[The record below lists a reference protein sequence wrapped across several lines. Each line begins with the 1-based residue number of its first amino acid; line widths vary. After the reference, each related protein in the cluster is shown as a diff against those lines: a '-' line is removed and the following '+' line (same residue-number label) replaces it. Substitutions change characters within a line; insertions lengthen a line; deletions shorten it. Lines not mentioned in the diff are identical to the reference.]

1 MSGWENFFI
10 AEVGASAALAGLVFV
25 GISINLTRIMAITG
39 LPERA
44 LEALIVLAAVLIM
57 ASLLLVPGQPPALIG
72 VEVLVFGLIDWL
84 LVITILVN
92 YLGELESQYW
102 RQFALRVILSQIA
115 TLPFVIAGAVLL
127 IWGNV
132 GPYWLVPAVIFSF
145 ILALHDA
152 WVLLIEIN
160 R

>member
-10 AEVGASAALAGLVFV
+10 AEVGASAALVGLVFV

-44 LEALIVLAAVLIM
+44 LEALIVLATVLIM
-57 ASLLLVPGQPPALIG
+57 SSLLLVPGQPPVLTG

-92 YLGELESQYW
+92 YLGNWNPNTGGSLLCVLSSVRSQPCH
-102 RQFALRVILSQIA
+102 L
-115 TLPFVIAGAVLL
+115 
-127 IWGNV
+127 
-132 GPYWLVPAVIFSF
+132 
-145 ILALHDA
+145 
-152 WVLLIEIN
+152 
-160 R
+160 